1 MFLTRVHS
9 SPCFALAGVWA
20 RARLGVICLL
30 AFASL
35 AVARATD
42 AEYAVKA
49 AWLFNFAK
57 YCEWPAAAFSREDTP
72 IVVGVLGADPF
83 GPALEQ
89 AVGGKTIN
97 NRKVTF
103 LRSNRL
109 EDLQPAH
116 ILFVTRAEKPRL
128 RELLTEL
135 ARRPVLTVSD
145 LPGFTEAGGGIY
157 LFAEEDSVR
166 FFINNE
172 AAEKAGL
179 RLRAQLI
186 RLSRRPKG

>member
-1 MFLTRVHS
+1 MFAPHPQL
-9 SPCFALAGVWA
+9 PPAAPFAGA
-20 RARLGVICLL
+20 RARAWLRLVWLL
-30 AFASL
+30 FL
-35 AVARATD
+35 AAPGATRAAD
-42 AEYAVKA
+42 AEHQVMA

-57 YCEWPAAAFSREDTP
+57 YCEWPGAVFPREDAP

-83 GPALEQ
+83 GEALEQ
-89 AVGGKTIN
+89 AVGGKSIN
-97 NRKVTF
+97 NRKVTL

-109 EDLQPAH
+109 EDLQAAH
-116 ILFVTRAEKPRL
+116 ILFVARAEKPRL
-128 RELLTEL
+128 RELLAEL
-135 ARRPVLTVSD
+135 SRRPVLTVSD